1 LSGGAIFVG
10 EKGRIEIV
18 RNDCRTD
25 PPKMIKELP
34 PTKKCSN
41 GIRAVAGKVSHAG
54 VARLHADAKSSVGG
68 CRDRAPFVSICHLA
82 IITRELN
89 RRLKWNPEAER
100 FIGDEEGNA
109 LLSRPRRKGYELPP
123 VS

>member
-1 LSGGAIFVG
+1 
-10 EKGRIEIV
+10 
-18 RNDCRTD
+18 
-25 PPKMIKELP
+25 MIKELP
-34 PTKKCSN
+34 PDEEVLKWNSGQWQAKYHMQEWLDCMRTRKAPS
-41 GIRAVAGKVSHAG
+41 
-54 VARLHADAKSSVGG
+54 ADVEIGHRS
-68 CRDRAPFVSICHLA
+68 VSICHLA